1 MKQTWNSFLQTVF
14 QSIKMLSAS
23 APAKRRRDTAVL
35 TAGILLVTAI
45 TFAAGSFPETGNGA
59 MVAFAETPGETGG
72 QEEGTYDGN
81 TDEEKRDPESIMA
94 AEEAADTENGTETR
108 KEEAENGA
116 ETPEGGEAGGSG
128 EGEAPDQEVE
138 TAAEGSGDQKG
149 AAAGEDSGA
158 PEGEAAESAETSER
172 AAVRE
177 GSGSQEGTASGENAK
192 TAEGA
197 AAQEASGTLEQ
208 PSVPETQEAAAS
220 VSLSDRDYQTLL
232 KIVQAEAGNCDR
244 TGRILVANVI
254 LNRVESDTFPD
265 TVHSV
270 VYQRHQFSPVGN
282 GSINRCRVTDATVE
296 AVDSALAGE
305 DYSDGAL
312 YFMNRRASS
321 RKNVR
326 WFDNHLD
333 FLFKHGNHE
342 FFK

>member
-116 ETPEGGEAGGSG
+116 ETPEGGEAG
-128 EGEAPDQEVE
+128 EEEAPDQETE
-138 TAAEGSGDQKG
+138 TAVESSGGQEE
-149 AAAGEDSGA
+149 AAAGEDSG
-158 PEGEAAESAETSER
+158 TS
-172 AAVRE
+172 
-177 GSGSQEGTASGENAK
+177 
-192 TAEGA
+192 
-197 AAQEASGTLEQ
+197 EQ
-208 PSVPETQEAAAS
+208 PSEPETQEAAAS

>member
-1 MKQTWNSFLQTVF
+1 MKRTWNSFLQTVF

-116 ETPEGGEAGGSG
+116 ETPEGGEAG
-128 EGEAPDQEVE
+128 EGEVLDQEAE
-138 TAAEGSGDQKG
+138 TAAEGSGAQEE

-158 PEGEAAESAETSER
+158 PGGEAAESAEISEQT
-172 AAVRE
+172 AARE
-177 GSGSQEGTASGENAK
+177 GSGGQEGTASGESAEL
-192 TAEGA
+192 AEGA
-197 AAQEASGTLEQ
+197 VAQEASGTPEQ
-208 PSVPETQEAAAS
+208 PSAPETQEAAAS

>member
-116 ETPEGGEAGGSG
+116 ETPEGGEAG
-128 EGEAPDQEVE
+128 EGEVLDQEAE
-138 TAAEGSGDQKG
+138 SAAEGSGAQEE

-158 PEGEAAESAETSER
+158 PEGEAAESAEISEQT
-172 AAVRE
+172 AARE
-177 GSGSQEGTASGENAK
+177 GSGGQEGTASGESVK

-197 AAQEASGTLEQ
+197 AAQEASGTPEQ
-208 PSVPETQEAAAS
+208 PSAPETQEAAS

>member
-94 AEEAADTENGTETR
+94 AEEAADTENGTEIR

-116 ETPEGGEAGGSG
+116 ETPEGGEAG
-128 EGEAPDQEVE
+128 EGEVPDQEAE
-138 TAAEGSGDQKG
+138 TAAEGSGSQEE

-158 PEGEAAESAETSER
+158 AEGEAAERAETSEQT
-172 AAVRE
+172 AVRE
-177 GSGSQEGTASGENAK
+177 GSGGQEGTASGESAEL
-192 TAEGA
+192 AEGA
-197 AAQEASGTLEQ
+197 AAQEASGRPEQ
-208 PSVPETQEAAAS
+208 PSEPETQEAAAS

-282 GSINRCRVTDATVE
+282 GSINRCRVTDTTVE

>member
-116 ETPEGGEAGGSG
+116 ETPEGGEAG
-128 EGEAPDQEVE
+128 EEDTTDQETE
-138 TAAEGSGDQKG
+138 TAAESSGG
-149 AAAGEDSGA
+149 
-158 PEGEAAESAETSER
+158 
-172 AAVRE
+172 
-177 GSGSQEGTASGENAK
+177 QEGTASGESAK
-192 TAEGA
+192 LAEGA
-197 AAQEASGTLEQ
+197 AAQEASGTSEQ
-208 PSVPETQEAAAS
+208 PSEPETQEAAAS

>member
-116 ETPEGGEAGGSG
+116 ETPEGGEAG
-128 EGEAPDQEVE
+128 EGEVPDQEAE
-138 TAAEGSGDQKG
+138 TAAEGSG
-149 AAAGEDSGA
+149 A
-158 PEGEAAESAETSER
+158 
-172 AAVRE
+172 
-177 GSGSQEGTASGENAK
+177 QEETASGESAEL
-192 TAEGA
+192 AEGA
-197 AAQEASGTLEQ
+197 AAQEASGTPEQ
-208 PSVPETQEAAAS
+208 PSEPETQEAAAS

>member
-1 MKQTWNSFLQTVF
+1 MASRSPIITDAVRRDGKITICRLEAFQRQNGEKRKSMKQTWNSFLQTVF

-81 TDEEKRDPESIMA
+81 TDDEKRDPESIMA

-116 ETPEGGEAGGSG
+116 ETPEGGEAG
-128 EGEAPDQEVE
+128 EGETLDQEAE
-138 TAAEGSGDQKG
+138 TAVEGSG
-149 AAAGEDSGA
+149 A
-158 PEGEAAESAETSER
+158 
-172 AAVRE
+172 
-177 GSGSQEGTASGENAK
+177 QEETASGESAEL
-192 TAEGA
+192 AEGA
-197 AAQEASGTLEQ
+197 AAQEASGT
-208 PSVPETQEAAAS
+208 SAPETQEAAAS

>member
-59 MVAFAETPGETGG
+59 MVAFAETPGESGG
-72 QEEGTYDGN
+72 QEEGTHDGN

-116 ETPEGGEAGGSG
+116 ETPEGGEAG
-128 EGEAPDQEVE
+128 EGEDPDQEAE
-138 TAAEGSGDQKG
+138 TAAEGSGAQEE

-177 GSGSQEGTASGENAK
+177 GQL
-192 TAEGA
+192 
-197 AAQEASGTLEQ
+197 LERALSLRKVQ
-208 PSVPETQEAAAS
+208 PPRR
-220 VSLSDRDYQTLL
+220 L
-232 KIVQAEAGNCDR
+232 
-244 TGRILVANVI
+244 
-254 LNRVESDTFPD
+254 
-265 TVHSV
+265 
-270 VYQRHQFSPVGN
+270 PVG
-282 GSINRCRVTDATVE
+282 R
-296 AVDSALAGE
+296 
-305 DYSDGAL
+305 
-312 YFMNRRASS
+312 SS
-321 RKNVR
+321 RLHR
-326 WFDNHLD
+326 
-333 FLFKHGNHE
+333 KHRKRRHRSPCQTGITRRCLRSSRQRLE
-342 FFK
+342 TATGPEGSWWPM

>member
-23 APAKRRRDTAVL
+23 APVKRRRDTAVL

-81 TDEEKRDPESIMA
+81 TDEERRDPESIMA
-94 AEEAADTENGTETR
+94 AEEAADTENGTEIR
-108 KEEAENGA
+108 KEEEENGA
-116 ETPEGGEAGGSG
+116 ETPEGGEAG
-128 EGEAPDQEVE
+128 EGEAPDQEAE
-138 TAAEGSGDQKG
+138 TAAEGS
-149 AAAGEDSGA
+149 
-158 PEGEAAESAETSER
+158 EA
-172 AAVRE
+172 
-177 GSGSQEGTASGENAK
+177 Q
-192 TAEGA
+192 EGA
-197 AAQEASGTLEQ
+197 AAQEASGTPEQ
-208 PSVPETQEAAAS
+208 PPAPETQEAAVS

>member
-116 ETPEGGEAGGSG
+116 ETPEGGEAG
-128 EGEAPDQEVE
+128 EGEVPDQEAE
-138 TAAEGSGDQKG
+138 TAAEGSGAQEE

-177 GSGSQEGTASGENAK
+177 GSGGQEGTASGESAEL
-192 TAEGA
+192 AEGA
-197 AAQEASGTLEQ
+197 AAQEASGRPEQ
-208 PSVPETQEAAAS
+208 PSAPETQEAAAS

-282 GSINRCRVTDATVE
+282 GSINRCRVTDTTVE

>member
-108 KEEAENGA
+108 KEEAENGV
-116 ETPEGGEAGGSG
+116 EMPEGGGSG
-128 EGEAPDQEVE
+128 EGEDPDQEAETSGTPKQPSAPEAQEE
-138 TAAEGSGDQKG
+138 TAA
-149 AAAGEDSGA
+149 
-158 PEGEAAESAETSER
+158 
-172 AAVRE
+172 
-177 GSGSQEGTASGENAK
+177 
-192 TAEGA
+192 
-197 AAQEASGTLEQ
+197 
-208 PSVPETQEAAAS
+208 

-270 VYQRHQFSPVGN
+270 VYQKHQFSPVGN

>member
-81 TDEEKRDPESIMA
+81 IDEEKRDPESIMA

-116 ETPEGGEAGGSG
+116 ETPEGGEAG
-128 EGEAPDQEVE
+128 EGEDPDQEAE
-138 TAAEGSGDQKG
+138 TAAEGSGAQEE

-177 GSGSQEGTASGENAK
+177 ESGGQEGTASGASAEL
-192 TAEGA
+192 AEGA
-197 AAQEASGTLEQ
+197 AAQEASGTPEQ
-208 PSVPETQEAAAS
+208 PSEPETQEAAAS

>member
-116 ETPEGGEAGGSG
+116 ETPEGGEAG
-128 EGEAPDQEVE
+128 EGEAPDQEAE
-138 TAAEGSGDQKG
+138 TAVEGSGDQKG
-149 AAAGEDSGA
+149 TAAGEISGA
-158 PEGEAAESAETSER
+158 PEGEAAESAGTSER

-177 GSGSQEGTASGENAK
+177 DSGSQEGTASGESAK

-197 AAQEASGTLEQ
+197 AAQEASGTPEQ
-208 PSVPETQEAAAS
+208 PSAPETQEAAAS

>member
-14 QSIKMLSAS
+14 QYIKMLSAS

-59 MVAFAETPGETGG
+59 MVAFAETPGETGVR
-72 QEEGTYDGN
+72 EETASEGIP
-81 TDEEKRDPESIMA
+81 DEEKDDPESIMTA
-94 AEEAADTENGTETR
+94 AEAADMENGEETG
-108 KEEAENGA
+108 KEE
-116 ETPEGGEAGGSG
+116 TDGSG
-128 EGEAPDQEVE
+128 EAPEDGGDGDPAEGEASDQETE
-138 TAAEGSGDQKG
+138 AAAIDSGDQKG
-149 AAAGEDSGA
+149 
-158 PEGEAAESAETSER
+158 EAAREESES
-172 AAVRE
+172 
-177 GSGSQEGTASGENAK
+177 SGDGT
-192 TAEGA
+192 
-197 AAQEASGTLEQ
+197 AQEAF
-208 PSVPETQEAAAS
+208 AAAEDPAS
-220 VSLSDRDYQTLL
+220 QEEASAPEAEEAGSQISLSDRDYQTLL
-232 KIVQAEAGNCDR
+232 RIVQAEAGNCDR
-244 TGRILVANVI
+244 IGRILVANVI

-265 TVHSV
+265 TVHGV
-270 VYQRHQFSPVGN
+270 VYQRHQFSPVSN

>member
-81 TDEEKRDPESIMA
+81 IDEEKRDPESIMA

-116 ETPEGGEAGGSG
+116 ETPEGGEAG
-128 EGEAPDQEVE
+128 EGEDPDQEAE
-138 TAAEGSGDQKG
+138 TAAEGSGAQEE

-158 PEGEAAESAETSER
+158 PEEEAAESAETSER

-177 GSGSQEGTASGENAK
+177 ESGGQEGTASGASAEL
-192 TAEGA
+192 AEGA
-197 AAQEASGTLEQ
+197 AAQEASGTPEQ
-208 PSVPETQEAAAS
+208 PSEPETQEAAAS

>member
-59 MVAFAETPGETGG
+59 MVAFAETPGESGG

-116 ETPEGGEAGGSG
+116 ETPEGGEAG
-128 EGEAPDQEVE
+128 EEDTTDQETE
-138 TAAEGSGDQKG
+138 TAAESSGG
-149 AAAGEDSGA
+149 
-158 PEGEAAESAETSER
+158 
-172 AAVRE
+172 
-177 GSGSQEGTASGENAK
+177 QEGTASGESAK
-192 TAEGA
+192 LAEGA
-197 AAQEASGTLEQ
+197 AAQEASGTSEQ
-208 PSVPETQEAAAS
+208 PSEPETQEAAAS

>member
-59 MVAFAETPGETGG
+59 MVAFAETPGESGG

-116 ETPEGGEAGGSG
+116 ETPEGGEAG
-128 EGEAPDQEVE
+128 E
-138 TAAEGSGDQKG
+138 
-149 AAAGEDSGA
+149 EDSPRIRKRRLLRRALTARKRQRPGRTPVRRKEKPRKA
-158 PEGEAAESAETSER
+158 RKLLSGQPSGRALAARKGQLPER
-172 AAVRE
+172 ALSLRKVQPPRRLPVRR
-177 GSGSQEGTASGENAK
+177 STSA
-192 TAEGA
+192 
-197 AAQEASGTLEQ
+197 
-208 PSVPETQEAAAS
+208 PETQEAAAS

>member
-1 MKQTWNSFLQTVF
+1 MKRTWNSFLQTVF

-116 ETPEGGEAGGSG
+116 ETPEGGEAG
-128 EGEAPDQEVE
+128 EGEVLDQEAE
-138 TAAEGSGDQKG
+138 TAAEGSGAQEE

-158 PEGEAAESAETSER
+158 PGGEAAESAEISEQT
-172 AAVRE
+172 AARE
-177 GSGSQEGTASGENAK
+177 GSGGQEGTASGESAEL
-192 TAEGA
+192 AEGA
-197 AAQEASGTLEQ
+197 AAQEASGTPEQ
-208 PSVPETQEAAAS
+208 PSAPETQEAAAS

>member
-59 MVAFAETPGETGG
+59 MVAFAETPGESGG

-116 ETPEGGEAGGSG
+116 ETPEGGEAG
-128 EGEAPDQEVE
+128 EEDTTDQETE
-138 TAAEGSGDQKG
+138 TAAESSDGQEE
-149 AAAGEDSGA
+149 AAAGEDSGL
-158 PEGEAAESAETSER
+158 
-172 AAVRE
+172 
-177 GSGSQEGTASGENAK
+177 
-192 TAEGA
+192 AEGA
-197 AAQEASGTLEQ
+197 AAQEASGT
-208 PSVPETQEAAAS
+208 PAPETQEAAAS

>member
-94 AEEAADTENGTETR
+94 AEEAADTENGTKIR

-116 ETPEGGEAGGSG
+116 ETLEGGEAGAG
-128 EGEAPDQEVE
+128 EVPDQEAE
-138 TAAEGSGDQKG
+138 TAAESSGG
-149 AAAGEDSGA
+149 
-158 PEGEAAESAETSER
+158 
-172 AAVRE
+172 
-177 GSGSQEGTASGENAK
+177 QEGTASGESAEL
-192 TAEGA
+192 AEGA
-197 AAQEASGTLEQ
+197 AAQEASGTPEQ
-208 PSVPETQEAAAS
+208 PSAPETQEAAAS

>member
-108 KEEAENGA
+108 KEEAENGT
-116 ETPEGGEAGGSG
+116 ETSEGGEAG
-128 EGEAPDQEVE
+128 EGETLDQEAE
-138 TAAEGSGDQKG
+138 TAVEGSG
-149 AAAGEDSGA
+149 A
-158 PEGEAAESAETSER
+158 
-172 AAVRE
+172 
-177 GSGSQEGTASGENAK
+177 QEETASGESAEL
-192 TAEGA
+192 AEGA
-197 AAQEASGTLEQ
+197 AAQEASGT
-208 PSVPETQEAAAS
+208 SAPETQEAAAS

>member
-59 MVAFAETPGETGG
+59 MVAFAETPGESGG

-94 AEEAADTENGTETR
+94 AEEAADTENGTKTR

-116 ETPEGGEAGGSG
+116 ETPEGGEAG
-128 EGEAPDQEVE
+128 EEDTTDQETE
-138 TAAEGSGDQKG
+138 TAAEGSGAQEE

-158 PEGEAAESAETSER
+158 PEGEAAESTETSER
-172 AAVRE
+172 AAARE
-177 GSGSQEGTASGENAK
+177 GSGGQEGTASGESAEL
-192 TAEGA
+192 AEGA
-197 AAQEASGTLEQ
+197 AAQEASGRPEQ
-208 PSVPETQEAAAS
+208 PSAPETQEAAAS

>member
-116 ETPEGGEAGGSG
+116 ETSEGGEAG
-128 EGEAPDQEVE
+128 EGETLDQEAE
-138 TAAEGSGDQKG
+138 TAVEGSG
-149 AAAGEDSGA
+149 A
-158 PEGEAAESAETSER
+158 
-172 AAVRE
+172 
-177 GSGSQEGTASGENAK
+177 QEETASGESAEL
-192 TAEGA
+192 AEGA
-197 AAQEASGTLEQ
+197 AAQEASGT
-208 PSVPETQEAAAS
+208 SAPETQEAAAS

>member
-81 TDEEKRDPESIMA
+81 IDEEKRDPESIMA

-116 ETPEGGEAGGSG
+116 ETPEGGEAG
-128 EGEAPDQEVE
+128 EGEVPDQEAE
-138 TAAEGSGDQKG
+138 TAAEGSGAQEE

-177 GSGSQEGTASGENAK
+177 ESGGQEGTASGASAEL
-192 TAEGA
+192 AEGA
-197 AAQEASGTLEQ
+197 AAQEASGTPEQ
-208 PSVPETQEAAAS
+208 PSEPETQEAAAS

>member
-94 AEEAADTENGTETR
+94 AEEAADTENGTEIR

-116 ETPEGGEAGGSG
+116 ETPEGGEAG
-128 EGEAPDQEVE
+128 EGEDPDQEAE
-138 TAAEGSGDQKG
+138 TAAEGSGAQEE

-158 PEGEAAESAETSER
+158 PEGEAAESAETSEQT
-172 AAVRE
+172 AVRE
-177 GSGSQEGTASGENAK
+177 GSGGQEGAASGESAEL
-192 TAEGA
+192 AEGA
-197 AAQEASGTLEQ
+197 AAQEASGTPEQ
-208 PSVPETQEAAAS
+208 PSAPETQEAAAS

>member
-1 MKQTWNSFLQTVF
+1 MNPWNSFLQTVF

-116 ETPEGGEAGGSG
+116 ETPEGGEAG
-128 EGEAPDQEVE
+128 EGETLDQEAE
-138 TAAEGSGDQKG
+138 TAVEGSG
-149 AAAGEDSGA
+149 A
-158 PEGEAAESAETSER
+158 
-172 AAVRE
+172 
-177 GSGSQEGTASGENAK
+177 QEETASGESAEL
-192 TAEGA
+192 AEGA
-197 AAQEASGTLEQ
+197 AAQETSGT
-208 PSVPETQEAAAS
+208 SAPETQEAAAS

>member
-1 MKQTWNSFLQTVF
+1 
-14 QSIKMLSAS
+14 MLSAS

-116 ETPEGGEAGGSG
+116 ETPEGGEAG
-128 EGEAPDQEVE
+128 EGETLDQEAE
-138 TAAEGSGDQKG
+138 TAVEGSG
-149 AAAGEDSGA
+149 A
-158 PEGEAAESAETSER
+158 
-172 AAVRE
+172 
-177 GSGSQEGTASGENAK
+177 QEETASGESAEL
-192 TAEGA
+192 AEGA
-197 AAQEASGTLEQ
+197 AAQETSGT
-208 PSVPETQEAAAS
+208 SAPETQEAAAS

>member
-59 MVAFAETPGETGG
+59 MVAFAETPGESGG

-81 TDEEKRDPESIMA
+81 IDEEKRDPESIMA

-116 ETPEGGEAGGSG
+116 ETPEGGEAG
-128 EGEAPDQEVE
+128 EEEAPDQETE
-138 TAAEGSGDQKG
+138 TAAESSGG
-149 AAAGEDSGA
+149 
-158 PEGEAAESAETSER
+158 
-172 AAVRE
+172 
-177 GSGSQEGTASGENAK
+177 QEGTASGESAEL
-192 TAEGA
+192 AEGA
-197 AAQEASGTLEQ
+197 AAQEASGRPEQ
-208 PSVPETQEAAAS
+208 PSAPETQEAAAS